1 MLKLDWGDAQV
12 WMDVATTLY
21 MRNMPNP
28 EVLPRGTT
36 AYPRVNELNVA
47 AVCAGYAFEL
57 IYKVLVRVGGRQHE
71 GLHEPSRA
79 HEKLAPRERTEVERI
94 VTSHGWKDASELLAH
109 LDEHLCD
116 KDRKYWMRPPP
127 PKVGTAQ
134 GVFHFGGGRKGI
146 DALKRLHKDLSALA
160 LKGINERQDGP
171 EEVWSGTDLPC

>member
-12 WMDVATTLY
+12 WMDIATTLY

-28 EVLPRGTT
+28 EVPPRRTT

-79 HEKLAPRERTEVERI
+79 HERLAPRERTEVERI

-116 KDRKYWMRPPP
+116 KNRKYWMRPPP
-127 PKVGTAQ
+127 PKVGAAQ
-134 GVFHFGGGRKGI
+134 GVFHFGGRKGI
-146 DALKRLHKDLSALA
+146 DALKLLHKDLSALA